1 MQYYVVKED
10 VDVLA
15 AKLGTTAE
23 ALSKKVFPTRIT
35 LRNLLLHG
43 DPQEIIWNFKILLIC
58 FMLPMHTS
66 LL

>member
-23 ALSKKVFPTRIT
+23 ALSKKGISYSDNTP
-35 LRNLLLHG
+35 
-43 DPQEIIWNFKILLIC
+43 
-58 FMLPMHTS
+58 
-66 LL
+66 